1 MRMTISLPDQ
11 LASRLLTLVPNRECS
26 ATIAWLLERE
36 LAQRE
41 SAPEQ
46 ACLAAMPTPCW
57 ANEIEAWQGFDD
69 NSEESQAP

>member
-1 MRMTISLPDQ
+1 MTISLPNQ
-11 LASRLLTLVPNRECS
+11 LASRFLTLVPNREHS
-26 ATIAWLLERE
+26 ATIAWLLEQD

-46 ACLAAMPTPCW
+46 ACLATMPTPCW
-57 ANEIEAWQGFDD
+57 TNEIKAWQGFDD